1 MEISVTE
8 LVTVLVVY
16 TAMAG
21 SGLYWLWHRA
31 LTRRARATWAA
42 AVFVMPAPALI
53 ARGVVRPGG
62 PQRWARRP
70 PARTISTAA
79 AGCGRSCPA
88 DRSSA
93 RRARRARRRFR
104 GPSPA

>member
-42 AVFVMPAPALI
+42 AVFVMPVPALI
-53 ARGVVRPGG
+53 ALGVVRPGW
-62 PQRWARRP
+62 PQR
-70 PARTISTAA
+70 
-79 AGCGRSCPA
+79 
-88 DRSSA
+88 
-93 RRARRARRRFR
+93 
-104 GPSPA
+104 